1 MPITFDNV
9 SPDKVIAYSDQYRL
23 TYDVAQIP
31 FVPSRSDEVEANV
44 YEALPKVGLVP
55 RSLPLAIS
63 DDPVITVRV
72 QPSDPLQNKTV
83 RQLADVANFT
93 GGDFR
98 LGPQSFLGWDVE
110 LSHVEFVGSTGAGA
124 IPSGTSATP
133 TDTTAQNTAR
143 QKAEE
148 EGNTLDKVIRV
159 LGLVAV
165 IAAIGVGAY
174 VIFKV
179 TD

>member
-9 SPDKVIAYSDQYRL
+9 SPDRVISYSDQYRL

-31 FVPSRSDEVEANV
+31 FVPSRSDEVEANIF
-44 YEALPKVGLVP
+44 EALPKVGLVP

-63 DDPVITVRV
+63 DDPVVTVRV

-83 RQLADVANFT
+83 RQLADIANFT

-110 LSHVEFVGSTGAGA
+110 LSHVSFVGTTGQAGM
-124 IPSGTSATP
+124 PTGTSPIP
-133 TDTTAQNTAR
+133 TDISAQNAAR
-143 QKAEE
+143 QKAAE
-148 EGNTLDKVIRV
+148 EGDTLDKIIRV

-179 TD
+179 AD